1 MSVFVPHCRH
11 VQPKNNFSA
20 TSRLSRHP
28 NYVIHCPPPTQRGEI
43 VHERGQR
50 SRLRAL
56 LFHSFSF
63 SGSTQGGSFSRAT
76 VTGSANEI
84 TRKPYSLDGHGV
96 ARQRK

>member
-11 VQPKNNFSA
+11 VQPKKKNSA